1 MSNVFLMEIY
11 VTHVYVAFTYDL
23 PSFYRC
29 INVCVAKFTLEQSF
43 NLSHEFLWNGKVTQ
57 RLQIEIQNVQII
69 ACDGNKT

>member
-43 NLSHEFLWNGKVTQ
+43 NLSHEFL
-57 RLQIEIQNVQII
+57 
-69 ACDGNKT
+69 